1 MEKKEIVPN
10 SLVKVLEEAGQKTIV
25 KNFYNNSKDNVIGTI
40 RTMQDLYGW
49 DHSIYMNKGSV
60 FNLVKLVLIN
70 DEEIKKVQELLESN
84 YGYNDLFEDD
94 IFCFAAQQYLTDLTG
109 SNGNEDTIFEIKRFL
124 IRHTMYSEALEGSP
138 YDLALTDIEEKL
150 QENPK
155 YFGDN
160 VYNPSFKP
168 IGLNGL
174 REIISGEKIILEP
187 VSQLLSV
194 AEEPEAIDTIDEKY
208 VNCEFSPSKQKGYQK
223 PQFYQGCLFLSKYKK
238 IDEIL
243 EVDTFDDRIINVPI
257 SKDFSGNSYEINDCY
272 PIFITEK
279 PEVGDIAFVANKQK
293 TFLIANKEILD
304 SIKESG
310 FKTVYYTMKF
320 NNRKIETLVV
330 KRFSCGTL
338 DKDISE
344 IPYHV
349 NIKYEDE
356 ALTYNVKKIAD
367 HYRICT
373 TKIIAKE
380 DSLMGEIR
388 TILDHPL
395 NIEKSEWLM
404 LVADAGAGKTQ
415 ISTQYANEKGID
427 YILQQGHAQLTV
439 DDLLGYKSITDGTY
453 FSSLLRDAVENG
465 KIFILDEI
473 DACNPNTLLALNS
486 LKNKRFQ
493 FPDKIVDIHK
503 DFRLI
508 ATANTLEYSDVYN
521 GRSKLDKATL
531 TRFKVVQCDLEA
543 HHLAIRYG
551 LEHISALEKDNN
563 VKFDRLTPREIERL
577 VVERKIK
584 LEQEAESGQKTDK
597 DNVEPEE
604 EKVNF

>member
-10 SLVKVLEEAGQKTIV
+10 SLLKVLEEAGEKIIV
-25 KNFYNNSKDNVIGTI
+25 KNFYNNSKDNVIGII
-40 RTMQDLYGW
+40 RVMQDNYYW

-60 FNLVKLVLIN
+60 FNLVKLVLQS
-70 DEEIKKVQELLESN
+70 DEEIKKVKEILDDS
-84 YGYNDLFEDD
+84 YNEGDLFEDD

-124 IRHTMYSEALEGSP
+124 IRHTMYSEALKGSP

-174 REIISGEKIILEP
+174 REIISGEKTIYEP

-194 AEEPEAIDTIDEKY
+194 AEEPEAIDIIDEKY

-223 PQFYQGCLFLSKYKK
+223 PQFYQGCLFLSKYKR
-238 IDEIL
+238 IDEIF

-356 ALTYNVKKIAD
+356 ALTYDVKKIAD

-453 FSSLLRDAVENG
+453 FPSLLRDAVENG

>member
-1 MEKKEIVPN
+1 MEKKEIIIPN
-10 SLVKVLEEAGQKTIV
+10 SLLKVLEEAGEKTIV
-25 KNFYNNSKDNVIGTI
+25 RNFYNNAKESVIYTI
-40 RTMQDLYGW
+40 RTMQNNYNW
-49 DHSIYMNKGSV
+49 DHSIYMNKNTIL
-60 FNLVKLVLIN
+60 NLVATVLP
-70 DEEIKKVQELLESN
+70 DGEEAKKVKEIIENNYSN
-84 YGYNDLFEDD
+84 NDLFEDD
-94 IFCFAAQQYLTDLTG
+94 VFCFAAQQYLTELT
-109 SNGNEDTIFEIKRFL
+109 SSNNGNEDTIFEIKRFL

-138 YDLALTDIEEKL
+138 YDLALTDIEQKL
-150 QENPK
+150 QEDPN
-155 YFGDN
+155 YFGDS
-160 VYNPSFKP
+160 VVNPSFKP
-168 IGLNGL
+168 SGLNAL
-174 REIISGEKIILEP
+174 RELISGEKIEP
-187 VSQLLSV
+187 APQFLSV
-194 AEEPEAIDTIDEKY
+194 SSEPEAIDIIDEKY
-208 VNCEFSPSKQKGYQK
+208 INCEFSPSKQKGYQK
-223 PQFYQGCLFLSKYKK
+223 PQFYEGCLFLSKYKR
-238 IDEIL
+238 IDEIFK
-243 EVDTFDDRIINVPI
+243 VNTFDERIINDVL
-257 SKDFSGNSYEINDCY
+257 GNSHEINDCY

-279 PEVGDIAFVANKQK
+279 PEVGDIAFVEKKQK
-293 TFLIANKEILD
+293 TFFIAKKEILD
-304 SIKESG
+304 AVKESG

-320 NNRKIETLVV
+320 NNRKIETLIV
-330 KRFSCGTL
+330 KRFACGTL
-338 DKDISE
+338 DKDIAE

-356 ALTYNVKKIAD
+356 ALTYDVKKIAD

-380 DSLMGEIR
+380 EELMKDIR

-415 ISTQYANEKGID
+415 ISIQYANEKGSD

-453 FSSLLRDAVENG
+453 FPSLLRDAVENG

-551 LEHISALEKDNN
+551 LEHIAALEKDNN

-577 VVERKIK
+577 VVERRIK
-584 LEQEAESGQKTDK
+584 LEQEEENSKKTDK
-597 DNVEPEE
+597 NNVEPEM